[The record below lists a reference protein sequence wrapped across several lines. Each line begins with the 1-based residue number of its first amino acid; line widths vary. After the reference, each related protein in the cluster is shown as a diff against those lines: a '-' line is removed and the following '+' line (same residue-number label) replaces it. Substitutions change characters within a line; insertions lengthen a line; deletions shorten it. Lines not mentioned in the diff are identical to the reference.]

1 MEAMARRQEHSA
13 RKKQKKEQKEKEP
26 ELSPVW
32 KTSRI
37 RELFREHMICKH
49 KKFEFYIPVNVVIR
63 ELVGALKKHMEG
75 NDNHHNAQTQS
86 PIFVCMDCDD
96 ACSTIQ

>member
-1 MEAMARRQEHSA
+1 M
-13 RKKQKKEQKEKEP
+13 
-26 ELSPVW
+26 W